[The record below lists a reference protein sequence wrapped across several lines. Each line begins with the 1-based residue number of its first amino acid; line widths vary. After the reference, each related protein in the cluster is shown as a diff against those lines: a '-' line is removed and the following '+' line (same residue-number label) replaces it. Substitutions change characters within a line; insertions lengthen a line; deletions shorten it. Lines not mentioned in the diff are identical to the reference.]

1 MKKIFSLIIIV
12 LLFIAGCTFN
22 KDSKNITI
30 VTTNFP
36 SYDFVRSIIKDS
48 NIDLKLLL
56 KPGTDIHDYE
66 PSPKD
71 IIDIKNSN
79 MFIYVGGESDSWIDS
94 IIDNIDNDT
103 KVIKLMDLVSL
114 KEEEI
119 IDGMDAEEE
128 EIEYDEH
135 IWTSISNAISI
146 INKLKDEIIS
156 IDSTNKSLYEKN
168 SDIYIN
174 ELKNIDSKIKEV
186 VNTSKRDTLVFGD
199 RFPFRYFVDEYN
211 LKYYAAFPG
220 CSDKTEASAKTIA
233 FLIDKIKEDNIP
245 VILKLELSNSKIAD
259 TLSKET
265 NTKVLT
271 FNSAHNVSLEEF
283 NKGIT
288 YVDIMN
294 SNIDVLKEALN

>member
-12 LLFIAGCTFN
+12 LLFVTGCSFN

-30 VTTNFP
+30 VTTNFS

-94 IIDNIDNDT
+94 IIDNIDSDT

-119 IDGMDAEEE
+119 IDGMDADED

-174 ELKNIDSKIKEV
+174 ELKNIDTKIREV

>member
-12 LLFIAGCTFN
+12 LLFVTGCSFN

-36 SYDFVRSIIKDS
+36 SYDFVRSIIKGS

-94 IIDNIDNDT
+94 IIDNIDSDT

-119 IDGMDAEEE
+119 IDGMDADED

-156 IDSTNKSLYEKN
+156 IDSTNKSLSEKN

-174 ELKNIDSKIKEV
+174 ELKNIDTKIKEV

>member
-1 MKKIFSLIIIV
+1 MKKIFSILVI
-12 LLFIAGCTFN
+12 LLFITGCTFN
-22 KDSKNITI
+22 KDSKNMTI

-119 IDGMDAEEE
+119 IDGMDVDED

-174 ELKNIDSKIKEV
+174 ELKNIDTKIKEV

>member
-12 LLFIAGCTFN
+12 LLFVTGCSFN

-56 KPGTDIHDYE
+56 KPGIDIHDYE

-94 IIDNIDNDT
+94 IIDNIDSDI

-119 IDGMDAEEE
+119 IEGMEDDED

-174 ELKNIDSKIKEV
+174 ELKNIDTKIKEV

>member
-1 MKKIFSLIIIV
+1 MKKIFSILVI
-12 LLFIAGCTFN
+12 LLFITGCTFN
-22 KDSKNITI
+22 KDSKNMTI

-94 IIDNIDNDT
+94 IIDNIDSDT

-119 IDGMDAEEE
+119 IDGMDADED

-174 ELKNIDSKIKEV
+174 ELKNIDTKIKEV